1 MMKLKKKKNS
11 IIQIK
16 NKKIWVSEQYPTV
29 NVHIIIIIII
39 IISISIY
46 KSHMISLVLCYET
59 RGFSC

>member
-39 IISISIY
+39 IIISISIY
-46 KSHMISLVLCYET
+46 KISHDFSRSLLWN
-59 RGFSC
+59 